1 MYRLTRLAPLLA
13 LLVLGLA
20 PGLTACGFSPLYAT
34 RDGDL
39 GASLANVSV
48 EAPDTRLGRDL
59 KYTLIDNL
67 QAAGKSSAAPQYVV
81 KLAPRTYEEDVAIQ
95 QDASVTRKNIVL
107 LVSFTLTRQ
116 GEDKPLYSSLAR
128 SRTSYNRVDSEFAN
142 IIASE
147 DGLQRS
153 TEMVAED
160 IKLQLGVYFE
170 GHRTAKQTTA
180 K

>member
-1 MYRLTRLAPLLA
+1 MPFLVLL
-13 LLVLGLA
+13 LLGLA
-20 PGLTACGFSPLYAT
+20 PGLAACGFSPLYAT

-39 GASLANVSV
+39 GASLANVAV

-67 QAAGKSSAAPQYVV
+67 RAAGTPAATPEYVV
-81 KLAPRTYEEDVAIQ
+81 KLSPRTYEEDVAIQ

-107 LVSFTLTRQ
+107 LVSFTLARLD
-116 GEDKPLYSSLAR
+116 EDKPLYRSIAR

-142 IIASE
+142 IVASE

-160 IKLQLGVYFE
+160 IKLQLGIYFD
-170 GHRTAKQTTA
+170 GHKTAKRETA
-180 K
+180 E